1 MENKFYHSVYLKADR
16 CKGCIHCLK
25 RCPTNAIRVRN
36 GKAHIIKEFC
46 IDCAECNQH
55 CPYHAKRSHRDEWD
69 DVKKGTYKVALVDP
83 SIYGQFNHLH
93 DPNIVLN
100 GFVEMGF
107 DDVFDI
113 AFAYEYW
120 MECARD
126 YIEKHKEMY
135 PIINST
141 CPAVVRL
148 IRVRFPELLD
158 HLLPFIPPIEIAA
171 RAALKQTMER
181 TGYKEEEIEIVYI
194 SPCPAQV
201 AYIKSPIGIEK
212 THITSVLAMKDIYK
226 KLVRVMG
233 EHPKP
238 KAQYARAGRSGI
250 GVGTTCAEA
259 RGIGI
264 RNYVAVDGIENVIR
278 TLEEIEDD
286 RLPDDLIFAELKNC
300 AAGCMGGVL
309 NVENPYIARAKVK
322 QLDQHIPNSR
332 TSAREYFERWCDVR
346 IEWES
351 APEFEPVFELGQN
364 MKESIENMSKVEELV
379 KTLPGMDC
387 GSCGAPTCRALAE
400 DIVRGFKGSK
410 RENCIYLLRGFY
422 SKMQGE
428 EKTKEM
434 EQEDDN

>member
-55 CPYHAKRSHRDEWD
+55 CPYHAKRSHRDEWKNID
-69 DVKKGTYKVALVDP
+69 KEKYKVALVDP

-93 DPNIVLN
+93 DLNVVLY
-100 GFVEMGF
+100 GFKAMGF

-113 AFAYEYW
+113 AYAYEYW
-120 MECARD
+120 MECARV
-126 YIEKHKEMY
+126 YIEEHKEKY

-158 HLLPFIPPIEIAA
+158 HLIPFVPPIEIAA
-171 RAALKQTMER
+171 RAALAQTMEQ

-194 SPCPAQV
+194 TPCPAQA

-226 KLVRVMG
+226 QLVRCM
-233 EHPKP
+233 EENPNPKE
-238 KAQYARAGRSGI
+238 KLIRAGRSGV

-264 RNYVAVDGIENVIR
+264 RNYVAVDGIENVIK

-300 AAGCMGGVL
+300 SAGCMGGVL

-322 QLDQHIPNSR
+322 QLDRYIPVTKKSP
-332 TSAREYFERWCDVR
+332 REYFEKLCNIQ
-346 IEWES
+346 IEWENT
-351 APEFEPVFELGQN
+351 PEFEPVFELGQS
-364 MKESIENMSKVEELV
+364 MQESIDNMSKVETLL

-400 DIVRGFKGSK
+400 DIVRGFEGSK
-410 RENCIYLLRGFY
+410 KENCIYLLRGFY
-422 SKMQGE
+422 SKMQKE
-428 EKTKEM
+428 EEHK
-434 EQEDDN
+434 DDN